1 MTKKKGIIIAIVI
14 FIIILSLAISIYMPN
29 KEKIKEDSTTDAY
42 YLLKREEKYGV
53 ININGDIIIE
63 PQYDKIVIPNQHK
76 ALFICNNEN
85 SRKILNDKNEEIL
98 KKYENI
104 QPIAL
109 SNAVIENSYEKNVL
123 RYKADGK
130 YGLITYEGKIIVKA
144 KYDEISSLGYR
155 ENQIL
160 IRENGKYGLI
170 NNEGTQIIKPI
181 YDTIQSDEY
190 YSIENDYKK
199 SGYIVCNTTSEGYR
213 YGYYDYEAN
222 KILDA
227 EYNKIERLEVQNT
240 NDIYL
245 IAAKNGQYGVFVN
258 NNKIINT
265 QYQSIDFNENA
276 QLFTVERTG
285 KFGVLNN
292 KGSEIL
298 KAEYDE
304 VQIEGI
310 YIYTKKGE
318 ETKVFDKSGKEV
330 DIDSNKA
337 IEATQNSKYYIEKEN
352 NTYNIL
358 NEQFEKI
365 SKTGYSYLELLF
377 DKYFIAT
384 NEQGKTGVIDSEENI
399 IIEFKYS
406 MIQVITSK
414 NAVQAIDFDT
424 GEVEIYNNKLEK
436 TIGMKDMSIVNV
448 NKYIKVYNEEE
459 EKYLHEDGNVIE
471 DEKTLEEIKK
481 ETAVMKIKDFK
492 RVTYGSEQYYYVEE
506 N

>member
-53 ININGDIIIE
+53 INTNGDIIIE

-227 EYNKIERLEVQNT
+227 EYNKI
-240 NDIYL
+240 
-245 IAAKNGQYGVFVN
+245 
-258 NNKIINT
+258 INT

-424 GEVEIYNNKLEK
+424 GKVEIYNNKLEK